1 MGHEIYRDLSFRASK
16 SNLIIFQNSVFLI
29 ILMKYLWKH
38 ILGRQSFKNDTVLL
52 GPKFE
57 RQTLGQNGIEKINNQ
72 LLISS

>member
-52 GPKFE
+52 GSKFE
-57 RQTLGQNGIEKINNQ
+57 RQTLGQNGTEKIYNQ